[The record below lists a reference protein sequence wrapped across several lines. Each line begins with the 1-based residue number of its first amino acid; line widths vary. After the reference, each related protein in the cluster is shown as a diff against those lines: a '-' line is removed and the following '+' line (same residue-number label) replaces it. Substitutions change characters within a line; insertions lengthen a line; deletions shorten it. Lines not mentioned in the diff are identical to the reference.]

1 MPRKNKRNIIRDEV
15 IADYKTG
22 TFTRPELAHIYGLST
37 RSINRILD
45 GVNKPISYDVLT
57 QRKHVSLDQLKAQG
71 REPGSYKDDPY
82 TMIDNEPEYTRI
94 VVCPHCP
101 KKYTAHNLLT
111 HLIHVHHRHDLEY
124 LL

>member
-1 MPRKNKRNIIRDEV
+1 MPRKNKIDTIRNKV
-15 IADYKTG
+15 IADYRTG
-22 TFTRPELAHIYGLST
+22 TFTRPELSRIYRVS
-37 RSINRILD
+37 RASIDTILN
-45 GVNKPISYDVLT
+45 GVTKPISYDVLT

-71 REPGSYKDDPY
+71 REPGSYRDDPY

-111 HLIHVHHRHDLEY
+111 HLIQVHHRHDLEY